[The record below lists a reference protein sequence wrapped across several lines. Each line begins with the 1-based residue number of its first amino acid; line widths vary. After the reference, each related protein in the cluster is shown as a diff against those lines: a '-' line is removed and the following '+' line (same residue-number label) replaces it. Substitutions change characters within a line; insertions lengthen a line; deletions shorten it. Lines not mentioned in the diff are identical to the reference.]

1 VTKCAAHRGYRE
13 LPRHRAMFRV
23 KVGAHFGRVTDEDK
37 AAGFEDPY
45 GRPDCPVPP
54 KVPYREK
61 LRQAVRLLIGRD

>member
-1 VTKCAAHRGYRE
+1 
-13 LPRHRAMFRV
+13 MFRV